1 VPLPEP
7 LVADTVHG
15 NATLSLYPTVTMYTL
30 FGKTPHAL
38 NINYM
43 HANSTA
49 AQPKCKRWEDRP
61 VYLLYMPHAAN
72 VWHMLNDALMGLFQT
87 LREERLLPLA
97 EIDEQGNMVEI
108 TSGVELKCPR
118 VFDLRGWTSYRR
130 AECRNATGQITQKTC
145 DLKVDEW
152 CRPGVAAVQ
161 RSSDKGPILLLARG
175 SHKPMEKWRH
185 LFRAVSHD
193 IREWDSMV
201 GTCFKEL
208 YIGKSNTLNLYFAT
222 IDEATAKFGTAHTLA
237 LRRSAMTVFTKLV
250 HTAEV
255 QKHIK
260 THQKNPKLKV
270 WSGYD
275 EPELERLRQG
285 INKNQISAL
294 EYLRKVRRREI
305 NEEEDMT
312 PAQKM
317 EMKNAMELE
326 TDNMRKLLLRRDL
339 EGWTPTSLISHDA
352 SMQAEAAVPPP
363 GPALSESESL
373 NETSE
378 IVESSLS
385 SSLNN
390 YGTSKPVVTYI
401 WRSTLRR
408 CAVNEADILEWILSR
423 YDVTVRVTTFD
434 EPFLEMMDLMNSTDI
449 LMGMHGAGWTNGLFL
464 KPGAGGIQLHP
475 YGWLMVN
482 AWRKVVTIRGGSYE
496 NIVRFHGGPYEA
508 WINPY
513 VDHAFIRKVDFLSL
527 FRESKK
533 DGTDPPSF
541 NYTLHPQLD
550 WPRPSGVRPGA
561 HWIYQN
567 TLVSIENIAP
577 LIDKVM
583 AAKGIKP
590 IDRLA
595 V

>member
-1 VPLPEP
+1 MATGGFKRKRYLYNNVFLQDADTLSVYLPPAVPLPKP

-15 NATLSLYPTVTMYTL
+15 NATRSLYPTVAMYKQV
-30 FGKTPHAL
+30 GKVTYSL

-43 HANSTA
+43 RANSIA

-72 VWHMLNDALMGLFQT
+72 IWHMLNDALMGVFQT
-87 LREERLLPLA
+87 LREERLLPLL

-108 TSGVELKCPR
+108 TSGVELECPR
-118 VFDLRGWTSYRR
+118 VFDLRGRTSYRR

-250 HTAEV
+250 RTAEV
-255 QKHIK
+255 QKRIE

-285 INKNQISAL
+285 INKYQISAL

-326 TDNMRKLLLRRDL
+326 TDTMRKLLRRDL
-339 EGWTPTSLISHDA
+339 EGWP
-352 SMQAEAAVPPP
+352 
-363 GPALSESESL
+363 
-373 NETSE
+373 
-378 IVESSLS
+378 S

-401 WRSTLRR
+401 WRSTLNR
-408 CAVNEADILEWILSR
+408 CVVNEADILEWILSR
-423 YDVTVRVTTFD
+423 YDVTVRVTTFE
-434 EPFLEMMDLMNSTDI
+434 EPFLETMDLMNSTDI
-449 LMGMHGAGWTNGLFL
+449 LIGMHGAGWTNGLFL
-464 KPGAGGIQLHP
+464 KPGAGGLQLHP
-475 YGWLMVN
+475 YGWLVN
-482 AWRKVVTIRGGSYE
+482 VGRKVVTIRGLSYE
-496 NIVRFHGGPYEA
+496 NIVRFHGGPYER

-513 VDHAFIRKVDFLSL
+513 VDNAFIRKVDFLK
-527 FRESKK
+527 RV
-533 DGTDPPSF
+533 GTDPPSF

-550 WPRPSGVRPGA
+550 WPRPTGVRPGA

-577 LIDKVM
+577 LIDKLM